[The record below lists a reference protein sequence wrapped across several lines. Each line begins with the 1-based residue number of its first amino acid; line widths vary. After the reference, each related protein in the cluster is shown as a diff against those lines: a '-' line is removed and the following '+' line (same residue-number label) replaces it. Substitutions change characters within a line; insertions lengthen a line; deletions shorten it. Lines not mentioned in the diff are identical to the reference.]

1 MAARFSFV
9 ECCNP
14 NCGFRFPLD
23 LCEHQGKFCP
33 RCASRLGIAGSQI
46 DQHQPAPLSTTGIC
60 FEVVLDNIRSVHN
73 VGSIFRTA
81 ESVGVDHLYLCGL
94 TPNPKQNP
102 ALAKASLGA
111 EMRVGWSAENNAVNL
126 VARRKQENSFII
138 ALEST
143 PTAQNIFTTGKLVQS
158 NRITLV
164 LGSEPAGIDPGL
176 LALSDLTIYIPMSG
190 KKSSLNVSVA
200 FGIAAYTLLTAI

>member
-1 MAARFSFV
+1 M
-9 ECCNP
+9 
-14 NCGFRFPLD
+14 
-23 LCEHQGKFCP
+23 
-33 RCASRLGIAGSQI
+33 
-46 DQHQPAPLSTTGIC
+46 
-60 FEVVLDNIRSVHN
+60 LDNIRSVHN

-94 TPNPKQNP
+94 TPNPQNP
-102 ALAKASLGA
+102 ALSKASLGA
-111 EMRVGWSAENNAVNL
+111 EMCVGWSAENNAVNL
-126 VARRKQENSFII
+126 VAGRKQKNSFII